1 MKKNIC
7 VFCSSSDVIDR
18 VYFEAAEKLAL
29 KIAENNKTFVFG
41 GSNVGLMRRMAE
53 VISKNNGFSIGI
65 IPQKILDSN
74 LGCKLVDELIVTKD
88 MYTRKAKLAD
98 YADAFVALPGGFGTL
113 EELSEVI
120 THKQLAY
127 HNKPIVILNINGFY
141 NNLISFFETLYTEK
155 VAKADYRKIYYLAN
169 TVDDA
174 FEYIENYKPEKQ
186 VSKWFKKK

>member
-18 VYFEAAEKLAL
+18 VCFEAAEKLAL
-29 KIAENNKTFVFG
+29 KIAKNNKTLVFG
-41 GSNVGLMRRMAE
+41 GANVGLMRRMAE
-53 VISKNNGFSIGI
+53 VVSKNNGSSIGI
-65 IPQKILDSN
+65 IPQRILDSN
-74 LGCKLVDELIVTKD
+74 LACKLVDELIVTKD

-98 YADAFVALPGGFGTL
+98 YADAFIALPGGFGTL

-127 HNKPIVILNINGFY
+127 HNKAIVILNINGFY
-141 NNLISFFETLYTEK
+141 NNLISFFETLYTQK

-174 FEYIENYKPEKQ
+174 FEYIENYKPKKQ